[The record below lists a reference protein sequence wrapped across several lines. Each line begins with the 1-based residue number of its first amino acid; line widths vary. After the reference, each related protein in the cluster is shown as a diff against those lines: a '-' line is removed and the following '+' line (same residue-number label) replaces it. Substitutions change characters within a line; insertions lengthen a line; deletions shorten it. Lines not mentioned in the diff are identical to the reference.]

1 MNVNTLLA
9 RNKIIDTLD
18 YVVVMVSVGFL
29 IALAI
34 TRTVLIIKLKKM
46 MKARK
51 LI

>member
-9 RNKIIDTLD
+9 RNTIIDTLD
-18 YVVVMVSVGFL
+18 YVIVMVSVGFL
-29 IALAI
+29 IVLAI